1 VELTPDTRIR
11 GDLRNARALMADV
24 DGFPLPALGP
34 VAQRVVG
41 RGSRS
46 SSPTEDVLLRE
57 RFDALV
63 ARRQAA
69 NDADGR
75 EFMARL
81 ITGEPAILHAR
92 PPELLPELD
101 AQIEAT
107 AAAILAAERD
117 DVGV

>member
-1 VELTPDTRIR
+1 VELTPDNPIRR
-11 GDLRNARALMADV
+11 GDLAHARALMADTTYPL
-24 DGFPLPALGP
+24 DPLPPL
-34 VAQRVVG
+34 AQRVVD
-41 RGSRS
+41 RGSRAC
-46 SSPTEDVLLRE
+46 SPTEHALLRE

-69 NDADGR
+69 NDEDGR